1 MRRAG
6 RGSRERGPW
15 SRLLPLLLARRGA
28 LAWGVASGLVL
39 LVTAALLPRLLMA
52 AIDRCFGPERSPL
65 LPFALVLTGLSLLRA
80 AAAVVQ
86 REAFGRLA
94 AAVEA
99 DLRRTVMA
107 DLVRL
112 PAGTFQR
119 LRTGN
124 VVSRAH
130 SDVLVVRQFLEF
142 LPGLAVTTLTLV
154 AAVGLMAGIHLP
166 LTLLALLT
174 FPLILATAVSM
185 RARVVPTALLQQAR
199 SARAASA
206 AEEAIVGAEVVRS
219 LVAEA
224 QFAARYASA
233 AGGVRWAGERL
244 AEVRSRYTP
253 VLLAWPRLGVAAVL
267 AVGGWLVIDGGLT
280 VGGLLAFT
288 AYLGQLASA
297 SMMLGFAVAVAQ
309 QAGASA
315 QRVLE
320 LRDLPAEHR
329 GGDRTEPRGA
339 AEVELRGVRVRFG
352 DGPDAHDVL
361 AGADLHVRPG
371 ELVVITGAVG
381 SGKSTLLALIPRLC
395 PVTEGQVLLD
405 GVDVHALDAELLR
418 RRMALVD
425 DEPVLLAGTL
435 EENLRWTAPDATA
448 EQLDEVVA
456 LACLHEVVRE
466 LPDGLRSRVGERG
479 TTLSGGQRQR
489 VGIARALLA
498 RPDLLLLD
506 DATSAL
512 DAETEATVLRNLR
525 RARRGTTTLVVSHRP
540 AVLSHADRVLR
551 LEEGRLVPF
560 RQPAGVAT

>member
-1 MRRAG
+1 
-6 RGSRERGPW
+6 
-15 SRLLPLLLARRGA
+15 
-28 LAWGVASGLVL
+28 VL
-39 LVTAALLPRLLMA
+39 LVTAAVLPRVLMA
-52 AIDRCFGPERSPL
+52 AVDRCFGEQASPL
-65 LPFALVLTGLSLLRA
+65 LPFAVVLSVLALLRA
-80 AAAVVQ
+80 AAAYAQ

-112 PAGTFQR
+112 PAETFQR

-142 LPGLAVTTLTLV
+142 LPGLVVTTLTLV
-154 AAVGLMAGIHLP
+154 VAVGLMVTIHLP

-206 AEEAIVGAEVVRS
+206 AEEAVVGAEVVRS

-224 QFAARYASA
+224 HFASRYAVG

-267 AVGGWLVIDGGLT
+267 AVGGWQVIEGGLT

-320 LRDLPAEHR
+320 LRDLPAEPR
-329 GGDRTEPRGA
+329 DGDATAPRGA
-339 AEVELRGVRVRFG
+339 VEVELRGVRVGFG
-352 DGPDAHDVL
+352 DGPDVL
-361 AGADLHVRPG
+361 AGVDLHVPAG
-371 ELVVITGAVG
+371 ELLVITGAVG
-381 SGKSTLLALIPRLC
+381 SGKSALLSTLPRLC
-395 PVTEGQVLLD
+395 PLRAGRVLVDGRDVTD
-405 GVDVHALDAELLR
+405 LDAELLR

-425 DEPVLLAGTL
+425 DEPVLLSGTL
-435 EENLRWTAPDATA
+435 EENLRWTAPDATE
-448 EQLDEVVA
+448 EQLHDAVR
-456 LACLHEVVRE
+456 LACLDELVRD
-466 LPDGLRSRVGERG
+466 LPEGLGTRVGERG
-479 TTLSGGQRQR
+479 STLSGGQRQR

-512 DAETEATVLRNLR
+512 DATTERDVLQNLR
-525 RARRGTTTLVVSHRP
+525 RARQGTTTVIVSHRP
-540 AVLSHADRVLR
+540 AVLGLADRVLR
-551 LEEGRLVPF
+551 LEGGRLVPADE
-560 RQPAGVAT
+560 RVGATP